1 MYCLPNIIRVITSR
15 RMGWLFVA
23 YMVVKRKAHRVLV
36 RKYKGRKPL
45 EHLGILDGRQYFSG

>member
-1 MYCLPNIIRVITSR
+1 
-15 RMGWLFVA
+15 MGWLFVA